1 MVVAGALRIVA
12 LALAVMMVV
21 MVLVLLVMVML
32 MMMAMLVLLILM
44 VMVAAVLMAVLVI
57 VVMMMVML
65 MLVVA
70 VIVVMLVMMVMVLGL
85 LGLVL
90 GPHLLQQL
98 VGQRHLFH
106 GGQNGLTVQL
116 VPGVV
121 RMAAVGFFSRSRATA
136 ASSFSWVSFWV
147 RDRMMVPADS
157 IWLL

>member
-1 MVVAGALRIVA
+1 MMVAGAGGVVA
-12 LALAVMMVV
+12 LLAVMVV
-21 MVLVLLVMVML
+21 MVLVFLIVV
-32 MMMAMLVLLILM
+32 MMMAILVLLTLVV

-57 VVMMMVML
+57 VVMMM
-65 MLVVA
+65 MLVLVVV
-70 VIVVMLVMMVMVLGL
+70 VIVVMLVVMVMMLSL

-98 VGQRHLFH
+98 VGQRHLSTAAR
-106 GGQNGLTVQL
+106 TVLPSSWSQ
-116 VPGVV
+116 GVV

-147 RDRMMVPADS
+147 RDRMMVPAAS